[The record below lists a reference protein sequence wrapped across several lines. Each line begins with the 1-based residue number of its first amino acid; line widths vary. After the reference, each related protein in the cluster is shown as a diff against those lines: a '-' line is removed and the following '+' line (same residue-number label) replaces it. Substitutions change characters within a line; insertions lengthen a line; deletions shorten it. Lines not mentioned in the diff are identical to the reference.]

1 MSVSLYSDDQEQNI
15 YIGREAETWHRS
27 ALIDGGQLF
36 AVYKALDIS
45 LRRTNLF
52 FRILFFIFTGL
63 GVGAAVGL
71 LVWIMESSG
80 DAVVALVMLFCALV
94 CYITAE
100 GLVRKVR
107 LYRHGLEEA
116 LAMASM
122 ILWLAGFLIAIDNLN
137 LEHWLVSV
145 GACLILAASACL
157 IYLRFGYL
165 YAVVIGMIS
174 LCAIPF
180 QFSLPH
186 VTERLILLLML
197 CAALA
202 LWLYR
207 DGKATLDFKKD
218 RCTLILACLL
228 AAVYLTVNLHV
239 ANLIGSF
246 IEGAGAGH
254 FRPESFPPALYWAS
268 YVLTFLLPAVAIF
281 AGIKSRRRPILN
293 IGLAMAVATLTTN
306 KSYLGFARY
315 AWDPAILGL
324 VMVGLS
330 LFLTRRLNAGPEKNR
345 SGFTARAILK
355 PEDHGMTLADAAAAL
370 TPGVIEAGRSPGP
383 GATDA
388 YLEGGASG
396 GGGAQR
402 KV

>member
-1 MSVSLYSDDQEQNI
+1 MSVSLYLPDQEQNI
-15 YIGREAETWHRS
+15 YLGREAETWHRS
-27 ALIDGGQLF
+27 GLIDGKQLS

-63 GVGAAVGL
+63 GLGAAAGL
-71 LVWIMESSG
+71 LVWMMESSG
-80 DAVVALVMLFCALV
+80 DAVVALVILFCALV
-94 CYITAE
+94 CYIAAE

-116 LAMASM
+116 LAMAAM
-122 ILWLAGFLIAIDNLN
+122 ILSLSGFLIAIDDLN
-137 LEHWLVSV
+137 LEHGLVSG

-165 YAVVIGMIS
+165 YAAVIGTIS

-186 VTERLILLLML
+186 ATERLILLLML
-197 CAALA
+197 CASLA

-207 DGKATLDFKKD
+207 DGKATLDYKKE
-218 RCTLILACLL
+218 RCTLMLACHL

-239 ANLIGSF
+239 AGLIGSF
-246 IEGAGAGH
+246 IEGAGTGH
-254 FRPESFPPALYWAS
+254 FRPDAFPPALYWAS
-268 YVLTFLLPAVAIF
+268 YVLTFLLPATAIY
-281 AGIKSRRRPILN
+281 AGIKSRRRCILN
-293 IGLAMAVATLTTN
+293 IGLAMSVATLATN
-306 KSYLGFARY
+306 KSYLGLPRY

-324 VMVGLS
+324 VAVGLS
-330 LFLTRRLNAGPEKNR
+330 LLLTRWLNAGPEKKR
-345 SGFTARAILK
+345 SGFTACAILK
-355 PEDHGMTLADAAAAL
+355 PEDHGMTVADAAAAL
-370 TPGVIEAGRSPGP
+370 TPYAIEAGRSPGP